1 VIGYSSLGKVE
12 WIVPEEVSVEGIE
25 EGDIVMFNYDARGN
39 VESLNNVGYTM
50 LCDRSN
56 IYETGKPQW
65 SMNKYDY
72 FYAESNDA
80 VSENYRAE
88 IQLSFGKVIN
98 ATDNAIAWD
107 RDNDGRFD
115 EVAQL
120 SAGVMIYDSS
130 LKEGERIRIGKVEDI
145 KTYASSQDECAK
157 IVLRTRGEVVVEAF
171 IYQ

>member
-1 VIGYSSLGKVE
+1 
-12 WIVPEEVSVEGIE
+12 
-25 EGDIVMFNYDARGN
+25 MFNYDARGN
-39 VESLNNVGYTM
+39 IENLNDVGYTM

-56 IYETGKPQW
+56 IYETGSPQW
-65 SMNKYDY
+65 TNNKFDY

-80 VSENYRAE
+80 VSGNYRAE
-88 IQLSFGKVIN
+88 IQLSFGTVTN
-98 ATDNAIAWD
+98 VNGNAIAWD

-130 LKEGERIRIGKVEDI
+130 LKEGERIRVGKLEEV
-145 KTYASSQDECAK
+145 KTYASSQEECAK